1 MKHKIFI
8 FPSSARKS
16 PKLVLLFVHGFERG
30 EGVHHA

>member
-1 MKHKIFI
+1 MKHII
-8 FPSSARKS
+8 FPNSARTS